1 MGKIMRNKS
10 GTKQREVGGG
20 RYWRVLV
27 AALLGLALGACST
40 VKVKV
45 QPGFSGEV
53 GARSANEL
61 GAAAGV
67 DHPVLRELGVG
78 GGALLRGARAL
89 LVAGDPGE
97 AAASYLKAATDSYE
111 VLAGGL
117 GGEVRPEAER
127 ALSGLCN
134 ESLASFVELWVN
146 DLGAASGEVPEFVV
160 GEDRYEVVIS
170 PGSSLGVGYF
180 DRMIAA
186 VGVKEEGLVR
196 ERREGIGAAMVGVRD
211 KLPERGDEVR
221 FFPGRGLQVPVTVTI
236 DSIDEVAVAGVEGT
250 GVVKR
255 VSLSLRNPMLEQ
267 TVKMGARE
275 YPLAADFS
283 APIAL
288 LLVGRNEKLWG
299 LGGFINAEERIRQAG
314 IYQLE
319 PYDPERIPVL
329 LIHGLISVPII
340 WRDIVPE
347 LMAVPEISE
356 RYQFLVF
363 SYPSSYPVVE
373 SARFL
378 RGQLAEFREQFDPGG
393 KGLLSTNMVV
403 AGHSMGGILSHSLVA
418 EVGDRL
424 WAEISDLPI
433 ESLGLEEAQEQSI
446 RELFFFEPDPAVK
459 RAIFIATPHRGAKM
473 AEKKLVNFVSRV
485 ARLPGN
491 LVMNTL
497 LVLDPRTMP
506 ELGLKREI
514 RGKVTAVQSL
524 APGTPMVTALDRSP
538 YREGVV
544 YHSII
549 GDRGR
554 GDTPESSDGVVEY
567 WSSRQEGAASELIV
581 PTGHGAYEHPE
592 AIADIK
598 RILLEHVGR

>member
-1 MGKIMRNKS
+1 MRS
-10 GTKQREVGGG
+10 RIRTKQREVGGG
-20 RYWRVLV
+20 DFWWVLA
-27 AALLGLALGACST
+27 AALLALVLGACST

-45 QPGFSGEV
+45 QPGVSGEV
-53 GARSANEL
+53 GVRSAGEL
-61 GAAAGV
+61 AAAAGV
-67 DHPVLRELGVG
+67 DHPVLRELAVG
-78 GGALLRGARAL
+78 GGALLRGARSL
-89 LVAGDPGE
+89 LAGGDPGE

-111 VLAGGL
+111 ILAGGL
-117 GGEVRPEAER
+117 GGDVRPEAER
-127 ALSGLCN
+127 ALSGLYN
-134 ESLASFVELWVN
+134 ESLASFIELWVN
-146 DLGAASGEVPEFVV
+146 DLGAASGEVPEFLL
-160 GEDRYEVVIS
+160 GEERYEIVIS
-170 PGSSLGVGYF
+170 PASAHGLDYF

-186 VGVKEEGLVR
+186 VGVKEEGVVR
-196 ERREGIGAAMVGVRD
+196 ERREGIGAAMVGIRE
-211 KLPERGDEVR
+211 KRPERGAEVR

-236 DSIDEVAVAGVEGT
+236 DSVDEVVREGA

-255 VSLSLRNPMLEQ
+255 VSLALRNPMREQ

-288 LLVGRNEKLWG
+288 LLAGRNEKLWG
-299 LGGFINAEERIRQAG
+299 LGGFIYAEERIRQAG

-347 LMAVPEISE
+347 LMAMPEISK

-378 RGQLAEFREQFDPGG
+378 RGQLTEFREQFDPRGE
-393 KGLLSTNMVV
+393 GLLSTNMVV

-424 WAEISDLPI
+424 WEEISDLPL
-433 ESLGLEEAQEQSI
+433 ESLELEEAQERSV
-446 RELFFFEPDPAVK
+446 RELFFFEPDPAVT

-473 AEKKLVNFVSRV
+473 AEKKLANFVSRV

-497 LVLDPRTMP
+497 LVLDPRTIP
-506 ELGLKREI
+506 ELGLRREI

-524 APGTPMVTALDRSP
+524 APGTPMVIALDRSP

-598 RILLEHVGR
+598 RILLEHVGL